1 MAQGVQQI
9 MMVDKALLAV
19 AARVVFYTLLWYTF
33 SIGITFYNK
42 WLFQW
47 YGFHFPLI
55 VTTAHMTCTFGW
67 SALARWYLARF
78 QGVKYTGV
86 TWRNILF
93 KVAPAGAAGA
103 LDIGLSN
110 AAIATKMHINLYTIC
125 KSTVVCFV
133 LFFSFIWRLQKPT
146 WELAGIVALIVG
158 GVILFQ
164 AQDDLS
170 FHSSGFFLVMLAS
183 MFGGLRW
190 VLTQVLLKSSS
201 FGLNGTIDTL
211 FHIAPTMAVTLFPF
225 AMASESERIARSP
238 MLFGSPDVAM
248 TTLLA
253 VLMGTVLAFCLTI
266 SEFLLVEYAGSLTL
280 TIAGVFKEL
289 VTLLLAASTVRGN
302 ELSPVNLLGLFVSLL
317 GIGGYNYIK
326 YRDAVKPGGYARV
339 RQTDDDGEGTGGVG
353 GSIQMQSLSS
363 PPASPSRSSPVP
375 AVTRAQFHVTADG
388 LSERLVETEM

>member
-1 MAQGVQQI
+1 MRFPLRIERAV
-9 MMVDKALLAV
+9 LLV

-55 VTTAHMTCTFGW
+55 VTSIHMTCTFGW
-67 SALARWYLARF
+67 SALARLYLARF
-78 QGVKYTGV
+78 QGVKYSEV
-86 TWRNILF
+86 SWRNILSRVF
-93 KVAPAGAAGA
+93 PAGAAAA

-133 LFFSFIWRLQKPT
+133 LLFSFMMKLQKPT
-146 WELAGIVALIVG
+146 WELAGIVGLIVG

-164 AQDDLS
+164 AQDDLA
-170 FHSSGFFLVMLAS
+170 FHSSGFVLVMMAS

-190 VLTQVLLKSSS
+190 VLTQVLLKSTS

-211 FHIAPTMAVTLFPF
+211 YHVAPTMAMTLLPF
-225 AMASESERIARSP
+225 ALVAEGERITHSP
-238 MLFGSPDVAM
+238 MLFGGDADVAIL
-248 TTLLA
+248 TLLA
-253 VLMGTVLAFCLTI
+253 ILMGTVLAFFLTI

-289 VTLLLAASTVRGN
+289 VTLLLAAWTVRGN
-302 ELSPVNLLGLFVSLL
+302 ELSIVNLLGLFVSLL
-317 GIGGYNYIK
+317 GIGGYNFIK

-339 RQTDDDGEGTGGVG
+339 KQTDDNGVG
-353 GSIQMQSLSS
+353 GNSSTIQMQPLGRSS
-363 PPASPSRSSPVP
+363 GQSSPVH
-375 AVTRAQFHVTADG
+375 AVTRARVHVAPDG
-388 LSERLVETEM
+388 MQERLLETEM